1 MSVLYVKITFNRVN
15 GVPLWLVS
23 ALSLQWV
30 GSQFP
35 FLKCTTMID
44 FDFAL
49 NLLVKYVFNTVYL
62 SCVVHSNLVCE
73 FISVVIFLQ

>member
-23 ALSLQWV
+23 ALLLQWAGRIPV
-30 GSQFP
+30 P
-35 FLKCTTMID
+35 FLKCTAMID

-49 NLLVKYVFNTVYL
+49 NLLVKYVFK
-62 SCVVHSNLVCE
+62 C
-73 FISVVIFLQ
+73 ISPVWFT